1 MGRAFIPDILL
12 NRDLSGI
19 NARPTENAYQG
30 CVVGPMVNSLL
41 AVRELPFAV
50 RGYDK
55 LLVWHERSHAD
66 PAQQWLRD
74 QLATTAKAV

>member
-1 MGRAFIPDILL
+1 
-12 NRDLSGI
+12 
-19 NARPTENAYQG
+19 
-30 CVVGPMVNSLL
+30 MVNLLL

-66 PAQQWLRD
+66 PAQQWLRE
-74 QLATTAKAV
+74 QRATTAKAV

>member
-1 MGRAFIPDILL
+1 
-12 NRDLSGI
+12 
-19 NARPTENAYQG
+19 
-30 CVVGPMVNSLL
+30 MVNSLL

-55 LLVWHERSHAD
+55 LLVWRERSHAD
-66 PAQQWLRD
+66 PAQQWLRE

>member
-1 MGRAFIPDILL
+1 MQGFAQIPAVLRQSDLL
-12 NRDLSGI
+12 S
-19 NARPTENAYQG
+19 
-30 CVVGPMVNSLL
+30 VVPSRLVAQETDL

-66 PAQQWLRD
+66 PAQQWLRE